1 MSLKDIS
8 AHFTFGENWSHY
20 AATIDEARLAEAEKG
35 LVRLLGEEPLAGKSL
50 LDIGCGSGVH
60 DVAALRLGAAR
71 VVAIDIDPVSV
82 STARSV
88 ATRHAPGRDIEVKE
102 LSVFDL
108 APETFGTFDIVYSWG
123 VLHHTGAMIEAVGKA
138 AQVVKPGG
146 LFVFALYHRTALCGL
161 WRVEKRWYT
170 NASERMQR
178 AARLI
183 YIGLLRLRFKLSGRD
198 FGAYVANYK
207 SSRGMNF
214 GHDVHDWMGGY
225 PYESILAPE
234 VETLMVQ
241 LGFEHVRS
249 FTSPKTLGFFG
260 SGCDEYVYRRR

>member
-35 LVRLLGEEPLAGKSL
+35 LARLLGDDSLAGKSL

-82 STARSV
+82 STARVV
-88 ATRHAPGRDIEVKE
+88 AARHAPGRDIEARV

-108 APETFGTFDIVYSWG
+108 TPETFGKFDIVYSWG

-146 LFVFALYHRTALCGL
+146 LFVFALYHRTTLCGL
-161 WRVEKRWYT
+161 WRLEKRWY
-170 NASERMQR
+170 ASASKAMQR
-178 AARLI
+178 VARAV
-183 YIGLLRLRFKLSGRD
+183 YTSLLRLRFLLLGRD
-198 FGAYVANYK
+198 FSAYIVNYK

-234 VETLMVQ
+234 VDALMGQ
-241 LGFEHVRS
+241 LGFEHVQS